1 MDLITKFN
9 DTLID
14 YIAVYPNGKT
24 PVLNPWLKY
33 FSIQDIRIMFTDIF
47 TQELIQHLYR
57 IHNTKIYELFCVI
70 FNGQT
75 EYYLEPKKFGVYIP
89 PHKRTSSPIN

>member
-14 YIAVYPNGKT
+14 YIAVYPYGKT
-24 PVLNPWLKY
+24 PILNPWLKY
-33 FSIQDIRIMFTDIF
+33 FSIQDIRIMFCDIF
-47 TQELIQHLYR
+47 TKDLLHHLFH
-57 IHNTKIYELFCVI
+57 INNEKIYELFSVI

>member
-14 YIAVYPNGKT
+14 YIAVYPYGKT
-24 PVLNPWLKY
+24 PILNPWLKY
-33 FSIQDIRIMFTDIF
+33 FSIQDIRIMFCDIF
-47 TQELIQHLYR
+47 TKDLLHHLFH
-57 IHNTKIYELFCVI
+57 INNEKIYDLFSVI

>member
-9 DTLID
+9 DILID
-14 YIAVYPNGKT
+14 YIAVYPYGKT
-24 PVLNPWLKY
+24 PILNPWLKY
-33 FSIQDIRIMFTDIF
+33 FSIQDIRIMFCDIF
-47 TQELIQHLYR
+47 TKDLLHHLFH
-57 IHNTKIYELFCVI
+57 INNEKIYELFFVI